1 MKVLLSDLTSK
12 ELDLAI
18 NNVAKQYGEEAAQ
31 RELSRANIL
40 PILSCFVLE
49 ESIEGEAFW
58 IDIILDG
65 DISKMPEVLKRTVE
79 AMQALKQSTSSDGS
93 LIPGQWYG
101 VRGGATRDITG
112 MFRYNGKNTGRVG
125 WDSKGNW
132 RTDLDDSFDNVTELV
147 PEGIL
152 ALAFAAEAR
161 KRGYKLGVDTIHGL
175 IFDKN
180 EEHEYNQR
188 GVDEDY
194 FFFHNIKVYANGDWG
209 HCRIVSQQD
218 SELEETKN
226 KIKDLLSQLGISLN

>member
-12 ELDLAI
+12 ELALAI

-31 RELSRANIL
+31 RDLSRANIL

-49 ESIEGEAFW
+49 ESFEGEAFW

-65 DISKMPEVLKRTVE
+65 DISKMPEVLTKTLE
-79 AMQALKQSTSSDGS
+79 AMQALKQDASSSGG

-101 VRGGATRDITG
+101 VRGGATRDVTG
-112 MFRYNGKNTGRVG
+112 MFRYNGKSTGRIG
-125 WDSKGNW
+125 WDSRGDW

-147 PEGIL
+147 PKGIL
-152 ALAFAAEAR
+152 ALAFAAEAK
-161 KRGYKLGVDTIHGL
+161 KRGYKLGVNTIHGL
-175 IFDKN
+175 IFNDK

-209 HCRIVSQQD
+209 HCRIVQQVD
-218 SELEETKN
+218 ECEE
-226 KIKDLLSQLGISLN
+226 IKDRLKDILSQLGISLN

>member
-18 NNVAKQYGEEAAQ
+18 NNIAKQYGEEAAQ
-31 RELSRANIL
+31 RDLSRANIL
-40 PILSCFVLE
+40 PILGCFVLDQ
-49 ESIEGEAFW
+49 SIEGEDYW
-58 IDIILDG
+58 MNIILGG
-65 DISKMPEVLKRTVE
+65 DISKTPEMLTRTFE
-79 AMQALKQSTSSDGS
+79 AMQALKPDAGSDGG

-101 VRGGATRDITG
+101 VRGGATTDITG
-112 MFRYNGKNTGRVG
+112 MFRYNGQSNGRVG

-152 ALAFAAEAR
+152 ALAFAAEAK
-161 KRGYKLGVDTIHGL
+161 KRGYKLGVNTIYGL
-175 IFDKN
+175 IFDDN

-209 HCRIVSQQD
+209 HCRIVQQVD
-218 SELEETKN
+218 ECEE
-226 KIKDLLSQLGISLN
+226 IKDRLKDILSQLGISLN

>member
-18 NNVAKQYGEEAAQ
+18 NNIAKQYGEKAAQ
-31 RELSRANIL
+31 RDLSRANIL

-49 ESIEGEAFW
+49 ESIEGEDFW
-58 IDIILDG
+58 IDIILSG
-65 DISKMPEVLKRTVE
+65 DISKMPEVLTRTLE
-79 AMQALKQSTSSDGS
+79 TMQALTQVASSDGS

-101 VRGGATRDITG
+101 VIGGATADITG
-112 MFRYNGKNTGRVG
+112 MFRYNGKSTGRVG

-152 ALAFAAEAR
+152 ALAFAAEAK

-175 IFDKN
+175 IFDKD

-209 HCRIVSQQD
+209 HCRIVSQRD